1 MTDKADTFLWPV
13 RVYYED
19 TDSGG
24 VVYYA
29 NYLKFMERAR
39 TEWLRSLGLEQDE
52 LIERESVIFAVR
64 SVAVDYLRPA
74 RFNDALTVSVGI
86 AEQGRVSLTFEQD
99 VRRSSDDV
107 LLCRG
112 RVKVAC
118 LDCNSFRPR
127 PLPALLAV
135 EFNDGG

>member
-64 SVAVDYLRPA
+64 SVEVDYLRPA

-99 VRRSSDDV
+99 VRRHSDDV